1 MGRLDPSAPS
11 PNDQQPNLSP
21 SHQATSVAL
30 TLSPSHSATLSS
42 SRTPFLVY
50 FSGVGDIS
58 DVYQSRYEDE
68 LLDAVKARVPNLVV
82 ITDVFGFSVDNLS
95 MTSQRRLGWFWSW
108 VNDVRLRKDSPFKRA
123 GLLINLRNILHVSVS
138 ADSRYGPVY
147 NYSVAEMVLQSL
159 VRHGYV
165 VGSGAPVAHMGF
177 SGGGQMALA
186 TAGTVAATL
195 RAPVQVIGMGGIM
208 NANPSLSAISRL
220 TLLYGTNDHVQS
232 LSDWIFPARWP
243 LLKNSAW
250 NRALRCGQDPAPLSR
265 PHEPHQAQQLSR
277 RHCLPGRRPQLPR
290 RHGRC
295 HCCTGCIA
303 SLRTI
308 VATALSELTALP
320 PSRHKVRRKHSPIA
334 TKLPSPDLV
343 PRPSERRRPR
353 LHPPLHLMPS
363 RQ

>member
-1 MGRLDPSAPS
+1 MKDALWFALALLGVLAAMAIAVPITVLTWWAGWTQRTNPTPPIGSSPGDSPGKVAPS
-11 PNDQQPNLSP
+11 DQANSTTLTP
-21 SHQATSVAL
+21 SS
-30 TLSPSHSATLSS
+30 
-42 SRTPFLVY
+42 FLVY

-68 LLDAVKARVPNLVV
+68 LLDAVRARVPDLVV

-165 VGSGAPVAHMGF
+165 LGSGAPIAHMGF

-195 RAPVQVIGMGGIM
+195 AAPVQVISMGGIM
-208 NANPSLSAISRL
+208 NANPSLGAITRL
-220 TLLYGTNDHVQS
+220 TLLYGTHDHVQS

-243 LLKNSAW
+243 LLKNSTW
-250 NRALRCGQDPAPLSR
+250 NRALREGKIQPLCLGPMGHTKRNSYLDGTVYLPDGRSYRDVTADTIAALVAPAVTP
-265 PHEPHQAQQLSR
+265 A
-277 RHCLPGRRPQLPR
+277 
-290 RHGRC
+290 
-295 HCCTGCIA
+295 A
-303 SLRTI
+303 S
-308 VATALSELTALP
+308 
-320 PSRHKVRRKHSPIA
+320 
-334 TKLPSPDLV
+334 
-343 PRPSERRRPR
+343 
-353 LHPPLHLMPS
+353 
-363 RQ
+363 

>member
-1 MGRLDPSAPS
+1 MKDMLWLLLCLLAVAAVLAIAVPITVLAWWAGWTQRTHPKTPPSDP
-11 PNDQQPNLSP
+11 SP
-21 SHQATSVAL
+21 SHQATVVAA
-30 TLSPSHSATLSS
+30 SPG
-42 SRTPFLVY
+42 PFLVY

-58 DVYQSRYEDE
+58 DIYQSRYEDE

-159 VRHGYV
+159 IRHGYV
-165 VGSGAPVAHMGF
+165 LGSGAPIAHMGF

-195 RAPVQVIGMGGIM
+195 HAPVQVIGMGGIM
-208 NANPSLSAISRL
+208 NANPSLRAITHL
-220 TLLYGTNDHVQS
+220 TLLYGTGDHVQS

-243 LLKNSAW
+243 FFKTSTW
-250 NRALRCGQDPAPLSR
+250 NRALRDGKIRRLCLGPMGHTKRNSYLDGTVYLPDGRSYRDVTADAIAALVAPPQD
-265 PHEPHQAQQLSR
+265 
-277 RHCLPGRRPQLPR
+277 
-290 RHGRC
+290 
-295 HCCTGCIA
+295 
-303 SLRTI
+303 
-308 VATALSELTALP
+308 
-320 PSRHKVRRKHSPIA
+320 
-334 TKLPSPDLV
+334 
-343 PRPSERRRPR
+343 
-353 LHPPLHLMPS
+353 
-363 RQ
+363 

>member
-1 MGRLDPSAPS
+1 MKDLLWLLLSLIAVLAVLAIAVPVTVLVWWAGWTQRIEPTPPPAHPETEFLKETQFLNTTKQPRLPSS
-11 PNDQQPNLSP
+11 
-21 SHQATSVAL
+21 
-30 TLSPSHSATLSS
+30 
-42 SRTPFLVY
+42 FLVY

-68 LLDAVKARVPNLVV
+68 LLDAVKSRVPDLVV

-123 GLLINLRNILHVSVS
+123 GVLINLRNILHVSVS

-165 VGSGAPVAHMGF
+165 LGSGTPVAHLGF

-186 TAGTVAATL
+186 SAGTVAATL

-208 NANPSLSAISRL
+208 NASPSLGAITRL
-220 TLLYGTNDHVQS
+220 TLLYGTGDHVQS

-250 NRALRCGQDPAPLSR
+250 NRAEREGKI
-265 PHEPHQAQQLSR
+265 R
-277 RHCLPGRRPQLPR
+277 RLCLGPMGHTKRNSYLDGTVYLPDGRSYRDVTADAIAELVTTPQNSS
-290 RHGRC
+290 G
-295 HCCTGCIA
+295 
-303 SLRTI
+303 
-308 VATALSELTALP
+308 
-320 PSRHKVRRKHSPIA
+320 
-334 TKLPSPDLV
+334 
-343 PRPSERRRPR
+343 
-353 LHPPLHLMPS
+353 
-363 RQ
+363 

>member
-1 MGRLDPSAPS
+1 MNDFLWFLLALLAILAVLAIAVPITVLIWWAGWTQRTQ
-11 PNDQQPNLSP
+11 PNDQQPNPSP

-58 DVYQSRYEDE
+58 DAYQSRYEDE

-108 VNDVRLRKDSPFKRA
+108 VNDVRLRKDSPLKRA

-165 VGSGAPVAHMGF
+165 VGSGAPVAHLGF

-208 NANPSLSAISRL
+208 NANSSLSAITCL

-250 NRALRCGQDPAPLSR
+250 NRALREGKIQRLCLGPMQHTKRNSYLDGTVYLADGRSYRDVTADAIAAAIRGTRSTASTTAISAPPA
-265 PHEPHQAQQLSR
+265 
-277 RHCLPGRRPQLPR
+277 
-290 RHGRC
+290 
-295 HCCTGCIA
+295 
-303 SLRTI
+303 
-308 VATALSELTALP
+308 
-320 PSRHKVRRKHSPIA
+320 
-334 TKLPSPDLV
+334 
-343 PRPSERRRPR
+343 
-353 LHPPLHLMPS
+353 
-363 RQ
+363 